1 MHGPYPYHGPR
12 RGADLKV
19 GARRPSLPTTTAEA
33 DQAAVRAALDG
44 EVLERY
50 PLDLIRVSLRGGVW
64 YAQFIGPHAEII
76 RGLFGTDLI
85 PTPWTG
91 DSDPDEVLADLM
103 ARNPGFEVSIDC

>member
-19 GARRPSLPTTTAEA
+19 GARRP
-33 DQAAVRAALDG
+33 QR

-50 PLDLIRVSLRGGVW
+50 PLNLIRVSLRGGVW
-64 YAQFIGPHAEII
+64 MAQFIGPHAEII

-85 PTPWTG
+85 PTPWTAAA
-91 DSDPDEVLADLM
+91 DSAEVLADLQ

>member
-1 MHGPYPYHGPR
+1 
-12 RGADLKV
+12 V
-19 GARRPSLPTTTAEA
+19 GARRPQREVQRVSL
-33 DQAAVRAALDG
+33 Q
-44 EVLERY
+44 
-50 PLDLIRVSLRGGVW
+50 DLIRVSLRGGVW